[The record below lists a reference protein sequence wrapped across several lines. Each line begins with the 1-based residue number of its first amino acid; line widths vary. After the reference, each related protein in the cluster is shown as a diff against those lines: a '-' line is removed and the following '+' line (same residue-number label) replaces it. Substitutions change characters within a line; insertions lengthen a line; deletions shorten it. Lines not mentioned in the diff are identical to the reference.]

1 MNELLT
7 QQLKKSFG
15 DAFEQDALSLELQD
29 FIAQVEAS
37 YSDLSRKNILLDN
50 TLNNIYSELN
60 ESNKKV
66 IERNHDLFELLER
79 RSSDLAVQTEE
90 AEKAINLLTQYREAI
105 DNTLIVTM
113 TDPKGI
119 ITYVNDNFC
128 NISGFTLEEAVN
140 HSHNIIRHP
149 DTNPALYKKLW
160 RVLQE
165 KKIWKSTMHNR
176 KKDGSS
182 YYVSVNIIP
191 LLDIDGS
198 VLHYI
203 SIQEDITA
211 KVLAQQKLKVEQER
225 TAILFN
231 HQESSVIISNQRRG
245 LIQANQSFYAH
256 FGFKNLRQFK
266 KNYYY
271 ICDLFQE
278 EEGYLKP
285 STPEHYWAEPVLKN
299 PHQLHRVRMLDIHGN
314 INTYSVY
321 SRYIDLDGE
330 RSVLSTFSDISE
342 SERLRT
348 KAEEAEQA
356 KSEFLANMSHE
367 IRTPLNSI
375 YGFLQ
380 LLNETKIDTTQK
392 EYIDIAQG
400 SMEILLNV
408 INDVLD
414 FSKIDSGK
422 IELELV
428 ERNVHVL
435 FTTLYNSYLPLA
447 QRKKIDYTLE
457 IDKEVEE
464 YLQIDEHHI
473 RQIMQ
478 NLINNALKFTPES
491 GSVRIELALLKMD
504 NRSQRIKVSVQ
515 DNGIGIPKNKLD
527 TIMQPFSQADSS
539 TTRKFGGSGLG
550 LSISNALIGL
560 QGGELQIISEE
571 GKGSLFSFEIDLLR
585 SRSAQRDTHQID
597 SLQAPS
603 VEIPAET
610 TTSDTDTKTFHIL
623 IAEDYE
629 VNRMFIDMLLSRYS
643 NLKYDFAINGQEV
656 LSLLETNTYDII
668 LMDINMPVLNGIDT
682 TLFIRQELK
691 LDIPIVA
698 VTANALKGDRQRF
711 LDVGMNDYL
720 AKPLEIAKMDR
731 IIKTYRP

>member
-1 MNELLT
+1 MHELLT

-15 DAFEQDALSLELQD
+15 EAFKHNALSPELQD
-29 FIAQVEAS
+29 FITQVEAS
-37 YSDLSRKNILLDN
+37 YSELSRKNILLDN

-60 ESNKKV
+60 ESNKKI

-79 RSSDLAVQTEE
+79 RSSDLEVKREE

-128 NISGFTLEEAVN
+128 NISGYSLEEVVN

-149 DTNPALYKKLW
+149 DTNPSLYKKLW
-160 RVLQE
+160 QQLQN

-182 YYVSVNIIP
+182 YHVSVNIIP
-191 LLDIDGS
+191 ILDVDGS
-198 VLHYI
+198 VLNYI

-211 KVLAQQKLKVEQER
+211 RVLTQQKLKAEQER
-225 TAILFN
+225 ASILFN
-231 HQESSVIISNQRRG
+231 HQESSVVISNKRRG
-245 LIQANQSFYAH
+245 LIEANQSFYAH
-256 FGFKNLRQFK
+256 FGFKNIRQFK
-266 KNYYY
+266 KHFFC
-271 ICDLFQE
+271 ISDLFQE
-278 EEGYLKP
+278 EEGCLKP
-285 STPEHYWAEPVLKN
+285 GSSEHYWAESVLKS
-299 PHQLHRVRMLDIHGN
+299 PDRLHRVRMIDINGN

-321 SRYIDLDGE
+321 SRYIELDGE

-342 SERLRT
+342 SERLRV
-348 KAEEAEQA
+348 KAEAAEQA

-380 LLNETKIDTTQK
+380 LLDETEIDTKQK
-392 EYIDIAQG
+392 EYIDIAQD
-400 SMEILLNV
+400 SMQTLLSV
-408 INDVLD
+408 VNDVLD
-414 FSKIDSGK
+414 FSMIDSGK
-422 IELELV
+422 IEIELV
-428 ERNVHVL
+428 EQNIHSL
-435 FTTLYNSYLPLA
+435 FTSLHASFMPLA
-447 QRKKIDYTLE
+447 QHKNIAYSLTIDNKIE
-457 IDKEVEE
+457 RHV
-464 YLQIDEHHI
+464 QIDDQHI

-478 NLINNALKFTPES
+478 NLINNALKFTPEY
-491 GSVRIELALLKMD
+491 GSVSIELALLKKGS
-504 NRSQRIKVSVQ
+504 RSQRIRISVK
-515 DNGIGIPKNKLD
+515 DTGIGIPENKLES
-527 TIMQPFSQADSS
+527 IMRPFSQADSS

-585 SRSAQRDTHQID
+585 SPFSSQETPRTDRAEET
-597 SLQAPS
+597 S
-603 VEIPAET
+603 VT
-610 TTSDTDTKTFHIL
+610 MVSQTTSDADSKPFSVL

-629 VNRMFIDMLLSRYS
+629 VNRMFIGMLLSRYS

-656 LSLLETNTYDII
+656 LSMLEEKPYDMI

-682 TLFIRQELK
+682 TIHIRQELR
-691 LDIPIVA
+691 LEIPIIA

-711 LDVGMNDYL
+711 LEIGMNDYL
-720 AKPLEIAKMDR
+720 SKPLEITEMDK
-731 IIKTYRP
+731 IILAYRP